1 MCLGRASRQGTGPE
15 RHWDSDNG
23 GSGPHI
29 CNSKAWVRAG
39 SPLGAELM
47 EGIVGASRG
56 RAETAATSGQPM
68 LGQELAQGGSF
79 QEGSPVQLS
88 KTCSLAPG
96 ANFQE
101 LLAAWESLGCLHVQP
116 FKEFVLPS

>member
-1 MCLGRASRQGTGPE
+1 MA
-15 RHWDSDNG
+15 
-23 GSGPHI
+23 
-29 CNSKAWVRAG
+29 
-39 SPLGAELM
+39 
-47 EGIVGASRG
+47 
-56 RAETAATSGQPM
+56 
-68 LGQELAQGGSF
+68 GQELARGSSF

-88 KTCSLAPG
+88 RTYSLASG